1 MNQIQL
7 PELVAKIGQA
17 AVAEAFGVSP
27 AAVHKA
33 IRSGRQIIVSIEA
46 DGTYS
51 AHELRPFPA
60 HKAPISASLERRG
73 CEVARSGEK
82 AMGCRTE

>member
-7 PELVAKIGQA
+7 PDLVAKIGQA
-17 AVAEAFGVSP
+17 AVAEVFGISP
-27 AAVHKA
+27 AAIHKA
-33 IRSGRQIIVSIEA
+33 IRSGRLIIVSIQD

-60 HKAPISASLERRG
+60 HKASSTAP
-73 CEVARSGEK
+73 GENCGAELK
-82 AMGCRTE
+82 TMGDRQS

>member
-17 AVAEAFGVSP
+17 AVAEAFGISP
-27 AAVHKA
+27 AAIHKA
-33 IRSGRQIIVSIEA
+33 IRSGRQIIVSIET

-60 HKAPISASLERRG
+60 HKAPTSGALESYG
-73 CEVARSGEK
+73 CGVVGSVEK
-82 AMGCRTE
+82 AMGCQSE

>member
-7 PELVAKIGQA
+7 PELVAKIGQV
-17 AVAEAFGVSP
+17 AVAEAFGISP

-33 IRSGRQIIVSIEA
+33 IRSGRQIIVSIQA

-51 AHELRPFPA
+51 AYELRPFPA
-60 HKAPISASLERRG
+60 HKAPISASGESRA
-73 CEVARSGEK
+73 EVAGSGQQ
-82 AMGCRTE
+82 AMGSRPA

>member
-17 AVAEAFGVSP
+17 AVAEAFGISP
-27 AAVHKA
+27 AAIHKA
-33 IRSGRQIIVSIEA
+33 IRSGRQIIISIQA

-51 AHELRPFPA
+51 AHELRPFPT
-60 HKAPISASLERRG
+60 HKAPISSSTESPGGEETGRG
-73 CEVARSGEK
+73 LQTMSSRIA
-82 AMGCRTE
+82 

>member
-7 PELVAKIGQA
+7 SELVAKIGQA
-17 AVAEAFGVSP
+17 AVAEAFGISP

-46 DGTYS
+46 DGTYL
-51 AHELRPFPA
+51 AHELRPFPT
-60 HKAPISASLERRG
+60 HKAMSSASWERGGGGVVERG
-73 CEVARSGEK
+73 VK